1 MIYVIFAYVFAI
13 VLAHFLLFLRSDDL
27 GKIIVMNSAISCFA
41 VAMSMLTFYFK
52 DTNFI
57 DVIFFYIIM
66 SPIGFYGLFLYYK
79 YRSKNKNPD
88 NLQNNTD
95 NSNNAKVAKN
105 IINFHMQK
113 KEINTKKNNQN

>member
-13 VLAHFLLFLRSDDL
+13 VLAHLLLFLRSNDL

-41 VAMSMLTFYFK
+41 VAMSMLAFYFK
-52 DTNFI
+52 DTNFV

-79 YRSKNKNPD
+79 YKTKIEEQKRAKEKANYKVKSEAKQENK
-88 NLQNNTD
+88 
-95 NSNNAKVAKN
+95 K
-105 IINFHMQK
+105 
-113 KEINTKKNNQN
+113 

>member
-1 MIYVIFAYVFAI
+1 
-13 VLAHFLLFLRSDDL
+13 
-27 GKIIVMNSAISCFA
+27 MNSAISCFA

-95 NSNNAKVAKN
+95 NSNSAKVAKN